1 MYLQSIF
8 LAEPE
13 YFAEWIFTILD
24 FEMSLDMFL
33 DLSYFEPQRSYMR
46 VFVNKIEV
54 SRNNVN
60 KTNHSKYTHRVAM
73 CRSQIWTRTYIV
85 LIFSRILLLGNYLNY
100 PQWGT
105 TD

>member
-33 DLSYFEPQRSYMR
+33 DLRLFEPQRSYIH
-46 VFVNKIEV
+46 VFVNKIECI
-54 SRNNVN
+54 
-60 KTNHSKYTHRVAM
+60 Y
-73 CRSQIWTRTYIV
+73 
-85 LIFSRILLLGNYLNY
+85 
-100 PQWGT
+100 
-105 TD
+105 